1 MALQIQY
8 SRLYVGLYCESSVL
22 QTLKS
27 YLIRPHNIFVNVG
40 YELEPSMQAMIMTR
54 SGCCERSNLC
64 RLTFL
69 TTQEQAVAS
78 DGGGAGDGFTVMIV
92 ASGQIGGG
100 GLVHAV
106 TVTQPVQSWTVIRGQ
121 DDFRAVG
128 DALSSVLPGI
138 PSFPSSEVV
147 DNGDLTA
154 ISKARNDLQQW
165 LISILM
171 YPGARESPAVRNF
184 LTYNAN
190 MIPPQFEGV
199 PWTSFAPDG
208 TVLTTSLYSTQQQT
222 QQHHQATAPA
232 AAYGSSNLDDM
243 EMDDM
248 FAGDDDVGPLP
259 NEDSDEDDDF
269 IPASVRYKPTDEQ
282 ITAEDEMDIMQLA
295 GEVEMV
301 EDVGSLA
308 QSLGASHLGRSLKL
322 QQEISKNQKQ
332 TQQPMQSGV
341 RLGSAVSGGVGGG
354 IGSAMARAV
363 QGVGDSFNQ
372 IKPVSAPRL
381 DSFKMIKVIG
391 KGSFGK

>member
-1 MALQIQY
+1 MNVDFLRSLPY
-8 SRLYVGLYCESSVL
+8 RVL
-22 QTLKS
+22 
-27 YLIRPHNIFVNVG
+27 H
-40 YELEPSMQAMIMTR
+40 
-54 SGCCERSNLC
+54 RSNIQFRNYHSLQ
-64 RLTFL
+64 
-69 TTQEQAVAS
+69 QEQPAS
-78 DGGGAGDGFTVMIV
+78 SGGVGDFTVMIV
-92 ASGQIGGG
+92 ASGQIGG

-106 TVTQPVQSWTVIRGQ
+106 TVTQPVQSWTVIRGH

-128 DALSSVLPGI
+128 DALSLLLTDI
-138 PSFPSSEVV
+138 PPFPVSHVV
-147 DNGDLTA
+147 DNGDLSSLA
-154 ISKARNDLQQW
+154 KARNELQEW

-199 PWTSFAPDG
+199 PWTSFAADG
-208 TVLTTSLYSTQQQT
+208 TVLTTSLYSSQQQT
-222 QQHHQATAPA
+222 QQHHQAASPA
-232 AAYGSSNLDDM
+232 AAYGTTNLDDM

-248 FAGDDDVGPLP
+248 FVADDDVGPLP
-259 NEDSDEDDDF
+259 NDDSDDDDDF
-269 IPASVRYKPTDEQ
+269 IPASVRYKPTDEE
-282 ITAEDEMDIMQLA
+282 ITEEDEMDIMQLA
-295 GEVEMV
+295 GEIEMV

-322 QQEISKNQKQ
+322 QEEMSRKQKQ
-332 TQQPMQSGV
+332 TQQPLQSGV

-354 IGSAMARAV
+354 IGSAMERAV

-372 IKPVSAPRL
+372 AKPVSAPRL